1 MMTTK
6 NILVGIGAAILLVLP
21 TFVNIA
27 SAGTEASV
35 SEQQVLTEPYAGI
48 AAMLMTRWHLIIC
61 WKSVALIAETV
72 A

>member
-35 SEQQVLTEPYAGI
+35 SEQQVLTDPYAGNCSY
-48 AAMLMTRWHLIIC
+48 ADDTLAPDYMLEVRG
-61 WKSVALIAETV
+61 VDR
-72 A
+72 

>member
-35 SEQQVLTEPYAGI
+35 SKQQVLTEPYAGN
-48 AAMLMTRWHLIIC
+48 C
-61 WKSVALIAETV
+61 S
-72 A
+72 

>member
-27 SAGTEASV
+27 SAGTEVSV
-35 SEQQVLTEPYAGI
+35 SKQQVLTEPYAGNCSY
-48 AAMLMTRWHLIIC
+48 ADARWHLIIC